1 MSAPIKAGDLAK
13 VIDGLHGDKSPNIGL
28 IVKVVAF
35 AGEHTKLGRIWTCD
49 AEYAIRGQEGH
60 NRREGLAD
68 FAQSWLKKIEPDTN
82 NMNTETKQELTA

>member
-1 MSAPIKAGDLAK
+1 VSEPIKAGDLAK
-13 VIDGLHGDKSPNIGL
+13 VVSGLHGDKSPNIGL

-68 FAQSWLKKIEPDTN
+68 FAQSWLKKIDPEAGKT
-82 NMNTETKQELTA
+82 NTETKEELTV